1 MKINKIKLI
10 GYAGM
15 FALLA
20 SMIVSLLGFSNST
33 KYLNDI
39 KNQLLKEQIE
49 ENINL
54 KMRYVENSYGTLSPG
69 QGTLL
74 DRSGESI
81 EGRTGVVDRIFEDL
95 GDHSTIFVKENDDFK
110 RISTSI
116 MVDEEKRAI
125 GTFLGKDHVA
135 YETLM
140 NGDLYLGDAEILGE
154 SYYSAYQPVKDQ
166 NNNVIGLFFIGTP
179 TKKLDDIIKKN
190 DKETSRM
197 DIIITILRTISLGSL
212 IALVS
217 ISLVAR
223 KQYDGK
229 EDLAEETSHK
239 TQE

>member
-1 MKINKIKLI
+1 MKVNKIKLI

-15 FALLA
+15 FSLLA
-20 SMIVSLLGFSNST
+20 SMIISLLGYSNST

-54 KMRYVENSYGTLSPG
+54 KMRYVENSYGTLTPG
-69 QGTLL
+69 NGTLL
-74 DRSGESI
+74 DRLGESI

-95 GDHSTIFVKENDDFK
+95 GDHSTIFVKVNDDFK
-110 RISTSI
+110 RIATSI
-116 MVDEEKRAI
+116 MVDENERAI
-125 GTFLGKDHVA
+125 GTYLGKDHVA

-140 NGDLYLGDAEILGE
+140 EGDLYLGEAEILGE
-154 SYYSAYQPVKDQ
+154 RYYSAYEPVKDQ

-197 DIIITILRTISLGSL
+197 DILITILRTISLGSL

-217 ISLVAR
+217 ISVVSNE
-223 KQYDGK
+223 KK
-229 EDLAEETSHK
+229 NEDIDPADELSSKLE
-239 TQE
+239 